1 MKCEII
7 WAMKAYD
14 MADYIM
20 DLHHR
25 LLFYLQLG
33 REGET
38 EYSVPCKARDNAVVH
53 LPSFLHYVESS
64 CIEVLCD
71 ILGIKHERYA
81 SIGT

>member
-7 WAMKAYD
+7 WAMETYD

-20 DLHHR
+20 ELHPR

-33 REGET
+33 RDGT
-38 EYSVPCKARDNAVVH
+38 EYSVSCKARDDAVVH
-53 LPSFLHYVESS
+53 FPSFLHHVESS
-64 CIEVLCD
+64 CIEVPCD